1 MKFQCMD
8 IKSSPLERPKAVY
21 RVSGILI
28 ISILVRWI
36 LVFQGGQYYFSD
48 EQRYQTSQAMIEL
61 LLQGKAPEAGL
72 QLFSTPE
79 HLGYKVIGLIPALLE
94 RILGSSLVLPAIFF
108 SLFSVL
114 NLYLI
119 FLLSKRVGA
128 SPRDALFALTC
139 AALSQSLFYY
149 SRHFMPYDIAMAFG
163 LLAIYAGLVDKPG
176 ISASVA
182 CGALSFLCFITYN
195 GYWTLAVLAIFIHLF
210 HKIQMVRDIWQRGIF
225 VGLGFSL
232 PVVAVMVG
240 SARFGINF
248 VEAYSRFAE
257 TITQGSYEE
266 GWILPFVYF
275 WHTEH
280 LLYII
285 LALLAFFALLT
296 GKSRKVVALWGG
308 CILFIYLCLVLPSV
322 FLHSFVVYGRLVR
335 QIMPFL
341 ILLAASGFGLLSKE
355 LQPTGQKIAQ
365 IALLMIFIQS
375 VWNFSNTFRVAYPR
389 DFVRDVQAQYPDFTF
404 SPKRFL
410 FGAPEVCENNG
421 YAMQNAKYFLAAP
434 ENALTVPGQTLLAA
448 SHPVNFLPYQYEG
461 YTPEQRQAFRN
472 AQLRMVFYEV
482 DHELAESEDLQK
494 IGILSCLTK

>member
-1 MKFQCMD
+1 MD
-8 IKSSPLERPKAVY
+8 IKSPPLEQPKARYWVI
-21 RVSGILI
+21 GILI

-36 LVFQGGQYYFSD
+36 LIFQGGQYYFSD
-48 EQRYQTSQAMIEL
+48 EQRYQTSQVMTEL

-79 HLGYKVIGLIPALLE
+79 HLGYKVIGMIPAWLE
-94 RILGSSLVLPAIFF
+94 RTVGSSLVLPAIFF

-114 NLYLI
+114 NLYVI
-119 FLLSKRVGA
+119 FLLPKRAGA
-128 SPRDALFALTC
+128 SPREALFALMF

-149 SRHFMPYDIAMAFG
+149 SRHFMPYDIAMTFG
-163 LLAIYAGLVDKPG
+163 LLALYAGLVDKPG
-176 ISASVA
+176 IRASVA
-182 CGALSFLCFITYN
+182 CGTLSFLCFITYN
-195 GYWTLAVLAIFIHLF
+195 GYWTLAVLAILIHLF
-210 HKIQMVRDIWQRGIF
+210 HKIQMVRDILQRGIF

-248 VEAYSRFAE
+248 VEAYGRFAG

-280 LLYII
+280 FLFII
-285 LALLAFFALLT
+285 LLLLAFFALLT

-308 CILFIYLCLVLPSV
+308 CILFIYLCLVVPSV
-322 FLHSFVVYGRLVR
+322 FLHSLVVYGRLVR

-341 ILLAASGFGLLSKE
+341 ILLAASGFGLLSRE
-355 LQPTGQKIAQ
+355 LQAAGQKIAQ

-389 DFVRDVQAQYPDFTF
+389 DFVRDAQAQYPDFTF

-410 FGAPEVCENNG
+410 FGAPEICEDNG

-434 ENALTVPGQTLLAA
+434 ETALTVPGQTLLVAP
-448 SHPVNFLPYQYEG
+448 HPVNFLPYQYEG

-472 AQLRMVFYEV
+472 ARLRMVFYEL
-482 DHELAESEDLQK
+482 DPESAERKDLHK
-494 IGILSCLTK
+494 IGILSCQTK

>member
-1 MKFQCMD
+1 MD
-8 IKSSPLERPKAVY
+8 IKTSPWERPKSGY
-21 RVSGILI
+21 RVAGILI
-28 ISILVRWI
+28 VSILVRWALI
-36 LVFQGGQYYFSD
+36 FQGGQYYFSD

-61 LLQGKAPEAGL
+61 LLQGKAQEAGL

-79 HLGYKVIGLIPALLE
+79 HLGFKVIGMIPALLE
-94 RILGSSLVLPAIFF
+94 RIVGSSLVLPVIFF

-128 SPRDALFALTC
+128 SPRDALFALMF

-149 SRHFMPYDIAMAFG
+149 SRHFMPYDIAMTFG

-176 ISASVA
+176 ISAAVA

-195 GYWTLAVLAIFIHLF
+195 GYWTLAVLAMFIHLF
-210 HKIQMVRDIWQRGIF
+210 HKIQMVQDILQRCIF

-232 PVVAVMVG
+232 PVVAVMVC
-240 SARFGINF
+240 STRFGINF
-248 VEAYSRFAE
+248 IEAHGRFAG
-257 TITQGSYEE
+257 TITQGSYDE

-280 LLYII
+280 FLFII
-285 LALLAFFALLT
+285 LALLAVFAFLT
-296 GKSRKVVALWGG
+296 AKSRTPVALWGR
-308 CILFIYLCLVLPSV
+308 CIVFIYVCLVVPSV

-341 ILLAASGFGLLSKE
+341 ILLAASGFGLLSRE
-355 LQPTGQKIAQ
+355 LQPAGQKIAQ

-375 VWNFSNTFRVAYPR
+375 IWNFSNTFRVAYPR
-389 DFVRDVQAQYPDFTF
+389 DFVRDIQAQYPEFTF

-410 FGAPEVCENNG
+410 FGAPEVCEHNG

-434 ENALTVPGQTLLAA
+434 ETALTVPGQTLLAA
-448 SHPVNFLPYQYEG
+448 SHPVNYLPYQYEG
-461 YTPEQRQAFRN
+461 YTPEQRQAFR
-472 AQLRMVFYEV
+472 QSKLRMVFYEL
-482 DHELAESEDLQK
+482 HPEFAMKEDLKK